1 MFKRIIIFIG
11 IAALVGGNVYFAN
24 KYTSAKKESASVLEV
39 KNIDKKTLEF
49 AKLFIS
55 GVLKADKEVDFET
68 RLKLENMVRN
78 LGDKDILAQWQKF
91 VESKTEIEAQNNV
104 KDLLEVVVS
113 RISTK

>member
-1 MFKRIIIFIG
+1 MSNRKLTVIVLIVLLMGNIF
-11 IAALVGGNVYFAN
+11 FAN
-24 KYTSAKKESASVLEV
+24 KYFAVKKESASVLQTHDVDE
-39 KNIDKKTLEF
+39 KTLEF

-78 LGDKDILAQWQKF
+78 LGDKEILAQWQKF
-91 VESKTEIEAQNNV
+91 VESKTELEAQSNV

-113 RISTK
+113 KIGVK